1 MPICHDGYMGTAPDL
16 SGSIS
21 KNRFRSELFWGIDRL
36 LTCLDS
42 GIDSFTVVFD
52 YRCDIELHLDDRY
65 EFYQVK
71 TGGKGKFGV
80 TWATRLP
87 KRGISII
94 ARLYEL
100 DDASQD
106 CPIKLVI
113 VGNRP
118 FTKKGG
124 TFDSP
129 GEVLFA
135 TLEPEDKQKIEQAV
149 SRDNKGM
156 TPDLNKASYLL
167 VAMNLDSPQDS
178 VRGHLLTT
186 YHNVMGC
193 EPKKPMALCEALEG
207 LVSDRA
213 CNEKQQPDYKSV
225 VRNKGITNEE
235 VRKLFSFYEDRE
247 DTPQSLVSDWIKSQP
262 PLIQGPLRIALQ
274 EYASTSMERQTDSI
288 LRIAN
293 ALIKEVD
300 PSMSPDEI
308 AESVA
313 PQLLSKVGP
322 EISMSL
328 AKIYVLIAAYTI
340 ALEG

>member
-21 KNRFRSELFWGIDRL
+21 KNRFRNELFWGIDRL

-42 GIDSFTVVFD
+42 GIDSFAVVFD

-71 TGGKGKFGV
+71 TGGKGTFGV

-118 FTKKGG
+118 FVKKGG
-124 TFDSP
+124 SFDSP

-135 TLEPEDKQKIEQAV
+135 TLEPEDKQKIEQADT
-149 SRDNKGM
+149 RDNKGM

-167 VAMNLDSPQDS
+167 VAMNLDKPQDS
-178 VRGHLLTT
+178 VRGHLLST
-186 YHNVMGC
+186 YNKVMGC
-193 EPKKPMALCEALEG
+193 EPKKPMALCERFALFM
-207 LVSDRA
+207 V
-213 CNEKQQPDYKSV
+213 
-225 VRNKGITNEE
+225 
-235 VRKLFSFYEDRE
+235 
-247 DTPQSLVSDWIKSQP
+247 
-262 PLIQGPLRIALQ
+262 
-274 EYASTSMERQTDSI
+274 
-288 LRIAN
+288 
-293 ALIKEVD
+293 
-300 PSMSPDEI
+300 
-308 AESVA
+308 
-313 PQLLSKVGP
+313 
-322 EISMSL
+322 
-328 AKIYVLIAAYTI
+328 
-340 ALEG
+340 

>member
-16 SGSIS
+16 SGSVS

-42 GIDSFTVVFD
+42 GIDSFAVVFD

-71 TGGKGKFGV
+71 TGAKTKFAV
-80 TWATRLP
+80 NWIARAP
-87 KRGISII
+87 KQGISII

-106 CPIKLVI
+106 CPIKLVV

-118 FTKKGG
+118 FVKKGG

-135 TLEPEDKQKIEQAV
+135 TLEAEDKQKIEKAV
-149 SRDNKGM
+149 SRDNNGM

-167 VAMNLDSPQDS
+167 VAMDLDKPQDS
-178 VRGHLLTT
+178 VRGHLLST
-186 YHNVMGC
+186 YRNVMGC
-193 EPKKPMALCEALEG
+193 EPKKPLALCETLEG
-207 LVSDRA
+207 LASDRA
-213 CNEKQQPDYKSV
+213 CNENEQPDYESV
-225 VRNKGITNEE
+225 ISNKGISGEE
-235 VRKLFSFYEDRE
+235 VRKLFSVYEERE
-247 DTPQSLVSDWIKSQP
+247 ETPQGLVNEWIKEQP
-262 PLIQGPLRIALQ
+262 PLMQNSFRIALQ
-274 EYASTSMERQTDSI
+274 EYTSTVMEPQTESI
-288 LRIAN
+288 LNTAN
-293 ALIKEVD
+293 SLLKEAD
-300 PSMSPDEI
+300 PSMSPNEI
-308 AESVA
+308 AETVGH
-313 PQLLSKVGP
+313 QLISNVGP
-322 EISMSL
+322 EISIEL
-328 AKIYVLIAAYTI
+328 AKIYVLIATFKT

>member
-21 KNRFRSELFWGIDRL
+21 KNRFRNELFWGIDRL

-42 GIDSFTVVFD
+42 GIDSFAVVFD

-71 TGGKGKFGV
+71 TGGKGTFGV
-80 TWATRLP
+80 TWPTRLP

-118 FTKKGG
+118 FVKKGG
-124 TFDSP
+124 SFDSP

-149 SRDNKGM
+149 TRDNKGM

-167 VAMNLDSPQDS
+167 VAMNLDKPQDS
-178 VRGHLLTT
+178 VRGHLLST
-186 YHNVMGC
+186 YNKVMGC

-213 CNEKQQPDYKSV
+213 CNEKQQPDYESV
-225 VRNKGITNEE
+225 ISNKGISGEE
-235 VRKLFSFYEDRE
+235 VRRLFSIYEDRE
-247 DTPQSLVSDWIKSQP
+247 EPPQGLVNEWIKEQP
-262 PLIQGPLRIALQ
+262 PLMQNSLRIALQ
-274 EYASTSMERQTDSI
+274 EYTSTVMEPQAESI
-288 LRIAN
+288 LNIAN
-293 ALIKEVD
+293 SLLKEAD
-300 PSMSPDEI
+300 PSMSPNEI
-308 AESVA
+308 AETVG
-313 PQLLSKVGP
+313 PQLISNVGP
-322 EISMSL
+322 EISKEL
-328 AKIYVLIAAYTI
+328 AKIYVLIATFKT

>member
-21 KNRFRSELFWGIDRL
+21 KNRFRTELFWGIDRL

-42 GIDSFTVVFD
+42 GIDSFAVVFD

-100 DDASQD
+100 DDAAQD

-118 FTKKGG
+118 FVKKGG
-124 TFDSP
+124 SFDSP

-149 SRDNKGM
+149 TRDNKGV

-167 VAMNLDSPQDS
+167 VAMNLDKPQDS
-178 VRGHLLTT
+178 VRGHLLST
-186 YHNVMGC
+186 YHDVMGC

-213 CNEKQQPDYKSV
+213 CNEKQQPDYESV
-225 VRNKGITNEE
+225 ISNKGISHEE
-235 VRKLFSFYEDRE
+235 VRKLFSIYEDRE
-247 DTPQSLVSDWIKSQP
+247 ETPQGLVSEWIKDQP
-262 PLIQGPLRIALQ
+262 PLMQNSLRIALQ
-274 EYASTSMERQTDSI
+274 EYATAAMESQTESI
-288 LRIAN
+288 LKTAN
-293 ALIKEVD
+293 ALIKEAD
-300 PSMSPDEI
+300 PSLSANQL
-308 AESVA
+308 AESVS
-313 PQLLSKVGP
+313 PQLISNVGP
-322 EISMSL
+322 EISIEL

>member
-1 MPICHDGYMGTAPDL
+1 M
-16 SGSIS
+16 
-21 KNRFRSELFWGIDRL
+21 
-36 LTCLDS
+36 DS
-42 GIDSFTVVFD
+42 GIDSFAVVFD

-71 TGGKGKFGV
+71 TGGKGTFGV

-118 FTKKGG
+118 FVKKGG
-124 TFDSP
+124 SFDSP

-149 SRDNKGM
+149 TRDNKGM

-167 VAMNLDSPQDS
+167 VAMNLDKPQDS
-178 VRGHLLTT
+178 VRGHLLST
-186 YHNVMGC
+186 YNKVMGC

-213 CNEKQQPDYKSV
+213 CNEKQQPDYESV
-225 VRNKGITNEE
+225 ISNKGISGEE
-235 VRKLFSFYEDRE
+235 VRKLFSIYEDRE
-247 DTPQSLVSDWIKSQP
+247 ETPQGLVSEWIKDQP
-262 PLIQGPLRIALQ
+262 PLMQNSLRIALQ
-274 EYASTSMERQTDSI
+274 EYASAAMESQTESI
-288 LRIAN
+288 LKTAN
-293 ALIKEVD
+293 ALIKEAD
-300 PSMSPDEI
+300 PSLSANQL
-308 AESVA
+308 AESVS
-313 PQLLSKVGP
+313 PQLISNVGP
-322 EISMSL
+322 EISIEL
-328 AKIYVLIAAYTI
+328 AKIYVLIAAFTI

>member
-21 KNRFRSELFWGIDRL
+21 KNRFRNELFWGIDRL

-42 GIDSFTVVFD
+42 GIDSFAVVFD

-71 TGGKGKFGV
+71 TGGKGTFGV

-118 FTKKGG
+118 FVKKGG
-124 TFDSP
+124 SFDSP

-149 SRDNKGM
+149 TRDNKGM
-156 TPDLNKASYLL
+156 TPDLKKASYLL
-167 VAMNLDSPQDS
+167 VAMNLDKPQDS
-178 VRGHLLTT
+178 VRGHLLST
-186 YHNVMGC
+186 YNKVMGC
-193 EPKKPMALCEALEG
+193 EPKKTYGAMRSA
-207 LVSDRA
+207 
-213 CNEKQQPDYKSV
+213 
-225 VRNKGITNEE
+225 
-235 VRKLFSFYEDRE
+235 
-247 DTPQSLVSDWIKSQP
+247 
-262 PLIQGPLRIALQ
+262 
-274 EYASTSMERQTDSI
+274 
-288 LRIAN
+288 
-293 ALIKEVD
+293 
-300 PSMSPDEI
+300 
-308 AESVA
+308 
-313 PQLLSKVGP
+313 
-322 EISMSL
+322 
-328 AKIYVLIAAYTI
+328 
-340 ALEG
+340 